1 MALTTKQILNKT
13 QREVASMTE
22 KELRQ
27 AVSTLRSTARKRY
40 ERIIEAEVY
49 SPAIKSLWRGVKGDN
64 VLPTVSGMDI
74 VTLRNEFKRYK
85 AFLEKKTSTV
95 TGSRKYM
102 KSTKETA
109 KEITG
114 IDLDD
119 ESAIDFW
126 NLYDEAKETGVGGVL
141 NYKDVMEVTAD
152 IYDSNSGESSE
163 ELLEKIKTRLEEI
176 YESENVSSA
185 IYPSGFVNDDSD

>member
-1 MALTTKQILNKT
+1 MALTTKQILSKT
-13 QREVASMTE
+13 QREVAAMTE
-22 KELRQ
+22 KELRK

-49 SPAIKSLWRGVKGDN
+49 SPAIKTLWRGVKGDV

-95 TGSRKYM
+95 TGSRNYM

-114 IDLDD
+114 IDFDD
-119 ESAIDFW
+119 ESAINFW

-141 NYKDVMEVTAD
+141 NYKEVMEVTAD
-152 IYDSNSGESSE
+152 IYDSNSGESPE